1 MPTFRKFVFA
11 VISLIT
17 FIYLLRSTRPT
28 TDIPGAPGYKKAQDI
43 FAEEQELLLNP
54 KKKAKSRTQQIFG
67 PATTA
72 PLRERLRYQFPYSIE
87 PHFPAYIWQT
97 WKYAPSSSRFDADL
111 REVEATWTE
120 LHPLFTHQVIG
131 DDTQRHLIE
140 YLYGS
145 LPDVFEAYD
154 SLPLAVMKA
163 DFFRY
168 LVLLARG
175 GIYSDID
182 TRALKPAHYWL
193 PEELD
198 RSTVGFMVGIEADPD
213 RPDWHDWY
221 SRRIQFCQWTIVS
234 KPGHP
239 ILRDMVA
246 YITEEALRM
255 KRAGILKVG
264 KMDKTIME
272 FTGPGAWTDAVFRYF
287 NNPDYFNILPGE
299 KNVTYE
305 DFSGQTSHRKVGDV
319 IVLPITSFSP
329 GVGQMN
335 AGDTD
340 HPMAFVKHNFDGML
354 LIYLLYFVNAGDS
367 RLLSNRLLEDRPIT
381 VKRILHIQSYFGL
394 KSLTI
399 HLPRCC

>member
-1 MPTFRKFVFA
+1 MPTFRKSVFA
-11 VISLIT
+11 AICLIA
-17 FIYLLRSTRPT
+17 FVYLLRSTRPS
-28 TDIPGAPGYKKAQDI
+28 DIPGAPGYKPVPDI
-43 FAEEQELLLNP
+43 FTEEQNALRNP
-54 KKKAKSRTQQIFG
+54 RRNGKSSLQQ
-67 PATTA
+67 PLAPPPTA
-72 PLRERLRYQFPYSIE
+72 PLRERLRFQFPYNLE
-87 PHFPAYIWQT
+87 TQFPAYIWQT
-97 WKYAPSSSRFDADL
+97 WKYAPSSKYFDADL
-111 REVEATWTE
+111 RDMEASWTE
-120 LHPLFTHQVIG
+120 MHPYFMHQVIG

-145 LPDVFEAYD
+145 VPDVFEAYD

-182 TRALKPAHYWL
+182 TRALKPAHFWL
-193 PEELD
+193 PEDLD
-198 RSTVGFMVGIEADPD
+198 RKTIGFMVGIEADPD

-221 SRRIQFCQWTIVS
+221 TRRIQFCQWTIVA

-264 KMDKTIME
+264 KMDRTVME

-287 NNPDYFNILPGE
+287 NDPDYFNILPGD
-299 KNVTYE
+299 KNVAYE
-305 DFSGQTSHRKVGDV
+305 DFSGQTTHRKVGDV
-319 IVLPITSFSP
+319 VVLPITSFSP
-329 GVGQMN
+329 GVGQMG

-340 HPMAFVKHNFDGML
+340 HPMAFVKHMFDGTWKT
-354 LIYLLYFVNAGDS
+354 D
-367 RLLSNRLLEDRPIT
+367 P
-381 VKRILHIQSYFGL
+381 
-394 KSLTI
+394 SL
-399 HLPRCC
+399 